1 MYLRIIPKL
10 DIKNQN
16 LVKGVQLEGLRVLGD
31 PKKYAENYY
40 QDGADEIIYHDVVAS
55 LYQRNNISS
64 LIKRTSE
71 NVFLPM
77 LVGGGINNKKQVE
90 EILRSGAD
98 RIFINT
104 AALNNPKFINEIVNS
119 FGSSTLVVSI
129 EFVKVGSN
137 YLCRKDFGREETNK
151 DLISWAKEAQDRG
164 AGELILTSIDSDG
177 TGKGFDLNVAEL
189 ISKNIK
195 IPFILNGGISSLEHI
210 NEVLNASNPSGLAI
224 GSMLHYSGLDK
235 NFFKTLLPEGNTEF
249 IKKNKS
255 YKNFGSL
262 SIQDIKKS
270 LVKKFKM
277 EHSSHA

>member
-71 NVFLPM
+71 NIFLPM
-77 LVGGGINNKKQVE
+77 LVGGGINNKRQVE

-104 AALNNPKFINEIVNS
+104 AAINNNKFKKNIITE
-119 FGSSTLVVSI
+119 FGASTLVVSVEI
-129 EFVKVGSN
+129 VKN
-137 YLCRKDFGREETNK
+137 KKDYYCRKDFGREET
-151 DLISWAKEAQDRG
+151 DIEFISWCKNLQDIG
-164 AGELILTSIDSDG
+164 VVELLVTSIDKDG
-177 TGKGFDLNVAEL
+177 TGEGFDLDIAEKL
-189 ISKNIK
+189 QKFIEIDY
-195 IPFILNGGISSLEHI
+195 ILNGGFSKLDHFL
-210 NEVLNASNPSGLAI
+210 NVLNICKPSGFAI
-224 GSMLHYSGLDK
+224 GSALHYNVLNHKINSNKFDG
-235 NFFKTLLPEGNTEF
+235 NFEFLKT
-249 IKKNKS
+249 KKRFN
-255 YKNFGSL
+255 NFSKL
-262 SIQDIKKS
+262 SIQDIKKF
-270 LVKKFKM
+270 LNKKKSIEFRKI
-277 EHSSHA
+277 